1 MYILFFTD
9 ISPFPQNGGERIRS
23 YYLIKALSQLGYEV
37 IALVRNVEKVNLEQY
52 HLPHVTFYT
61 YEAKP
66 YDLVTRITGKQY
78 FQRSREVINMFEEL
92 CREYPISAAI
102 LDYGYVGH
110 YISFFSNRNI
120 PVILGTHNAQPMITW
135 QLPSN
140 NLLDKVRKLQL
151 FGMEKLHERLYF
163 KKAAAVLVVSDDD
176 HVYHTRF
183 LDKQK
188 VFTVPNFLDQKDYH
202 LFGKKQQR
210 VLVMTANFGV
220 YMNFAGLKWF
230 IENVWDEELAGKYDL
245 WLVGRG
251 SKEALKRITGK
262 DEYQN
267 IVAFGKVDDVKWYI
281 SVASAVIIPLV
292 HGSGTRLKCL
302 EAMALRTPIISTA
315 KGVEG
320 VKSKHFIVA
329 DEPAA
334 FKQSLLSFDSD
345 TDKGDRLQED
355 FQAEYSLEV
364 NRQRLQRI
372 VNYAVRGKMP
382 AYVQPA

>member
-1 MYILFFTD
+1 MHILFFTD

-37 IALVRNVEKVNLEQY
+37 IAVVRNVEKVDLQHY
-52 HLPHVTFYT
+52 HLPNVTFYT

-66 YDLVTRITGKQY
+66 FDLLTRITGKQY
-78 FQRSREVINMFEEL
+78 FQRSANVMEIFAEV
-92 CREYPISAAI
+92 CREYPLAAAI

-110 YISFFSNRNI
+110 YISYFQQQGI
-120 PVILGTHNAQPMITW
+120 PVILGTHNAQPQITW
-135 QLPSN
+135 QLPSKG
-140 NLLDKVRKLQL
+140 LVDKLRKWQL
-151 FGMEKLHERLYF
+151 FSMEKLHERLYF
-163 KKAAAVLVVSDDD
+163 NKAAAVLVVSDDD
-176 HVYHTRF
+176 NAYHARF
-183 LDKQK
+183 LPKQK
-188 VFTVPNFLDQKDYH
+188 IFTVPNFLDEKDYH

-230 IENVWDEELAGKYDL
+230 VENVWDEELAGKYDL

-251 SKEALKRITGK
+251 SKEALKKITGK
-262 DEYQN
+262 EEYRN
-267 IVAFGKVDDVKWYI
+267 IAAFGKVDDVKWYI

-302 EAMALRTPIISTA
+302 EAMALSTPIISTR

-320 VKSKHFIVA
+320 VKSEHFIVS

-334 FKQSLLSFDSD
+334 FKASLLSFDPE
-345 TDKGDRLQED
+345 TDKGARLRED
-355 FQAEYSLEV
+355 FMEEYSLDV
-364 NRQRLQRI
+364 NRERLQQI
-372 VNYAVRGKMP
+372 VHYAVRGKMP
-382 AYVQPA
+382 AYV

>member
-1 MYILFFTD
+1 MHILFFTD

-37 IALVRNVEKVNLEQY
+37 IAVVRNVEKVDLQHY
-52 HLPHVTFYT
+52 HLPNVTFYT

-66 YDLVTRITGKQY
+66 FDLLTRITGKQY
-78 FQRSREVINMFEEL
+78 FQRSANVMEIFAEV
-92 CREYPISAAI
+92 CREYPLAAAI

-110 YISFFSNRNI
+110 YISYFQQQGI
-120 PVILGTHNAQPMITW
+120 PVILGTHNAQPLITW
-135 QLPSN
+135 QLPSKG
-140 NLLDKVRKLQL
+140 LVDKLRKWQL
-151 FGMEKLHERLYF
+151 FSMEKLHERLYF
-163 KKAAAVLVVSDDD
+163 NKAAAVLVVSDDD
-176 HVYHTRF
+176 NAYHARF
-183 LDKQK
+183 LPKQK
-188 VFTVPNFLDQKDYH
+188 IFTVPNFLDEKDYH

-230 IENVWDEELAGKYDL
+230 VENVWDEELAGKYDL

-251 SKEALKRITGK
+251 SKEALKKITGK
-262 DEYQN
+262 EEYRN
-267 IVAFGKVDDVKWYI
+267 IAAFGKVDDVKWYI

-302 EAMALRTPIISTA
+302 EAMALSTPIISTR

-320 VKSKHFIVA
+320 VKSEHFIVS

-334 FKQSLLSFDSD
+334 FKASLLSFDPE
-345 TDKGDRLQED
+345 TDKGARLRED
-355 FQAEYSLEV
+355 FMEEYSLDV
-364 NRQRLQRI
+364 NRERLQQI
-372 VNYAVRGKMP
+372 VHYAVRGKMP
-382 AYVQPA
+382 AYV

>member
-1 MYILFFTD
+1 MNILFFTD

-37 IALVRNVEKVNLEQY
+37 IAVVRNVEKVDLQKC
-52 HLPHVTFYT
+52 HLPNVTFYT
-61 YEAKP
+61 YETKP
-66 YDLVTRITGKQY
+66 FDLLTRITGKQY
-78 FQRSREVINMFEEL
+78 FQRSATVMSIFEEV
-92 CREYPISAAI
+92 CRDYPLAAAI

-110 YISFFSNRNI
+110 YISYFRQKQI

-135 QLPSN
+135 QLPSKN
-140 NLLDKVRKLQL
+140 IVDKLRKWQL
-151 FGMEKLHERLYF
+151 FSMEKLHERMYF
-163 KKAAAVLVVSDDD
+163 NKAAAVLVVSEDDNA
-176 HVYHTRF
+176 YHTRF
-183 LDKQK
+183 LPKQK
-188 VFTVPNFLDQKDYH
+188 VFTVPNFLDAKDYH
-202 LFGKKQQR
+202 FTGKKQQR

-230 IENVWDEELAGKYDL
+230 IENVWDDDLAGKYDL

-251 SKEALKRITGK
+251 SKEALKQITGK
-262 DEYQN
+262 EEYRN

-302 EAMALRTPIISTA
+302 EAMALSTPIISTR

-320 VKSKHFIVA
+320 VKSHHFIVS

-334 FKQSLLSFDSD
+334 FKQSLLAFDPE
-345 TDKGDRLQED
+345 TDKGARLRED
-355 FQAEYSLEV
+355 FLQEYSLDV
-364 NRQRLQRI
+364 NRERLQQI
-372 VNYAVRGKMP
+372 VHYAVRGKMP
-382 AYVQPA
+382 AYV

>member
-1 MYILFFTD
+1 MNILFFTD

-37 IALVRNVEKVNLEQY
+37 IAVVQNVEKVDLQKY
-52 HLPHVTFYT
+52 HLPNVTFYT
-61 YEAKP
+61 YETKP
-66 YDLVTRITGKQY
+66 FDLLTRITGKQY
-78 FQRSREVINMFEEL
+78 FQRSATVMNIFEEV
-92 CREYPISAAI
+92 CREYPLAAAI

-110 YISFFSNRNI
+110 YISYFRQKQI

-135 QLPSN
+135 QLPSKN
-140 NLLDKVRKLQL
+140 IVDKLRKWQL
-151 FGMEKLHERLYF
+151 FSMEKLHERMYF
-163 KKAAAVLVVSDDD
+163 NKAAAVLVVSDDD
-176 HVYHTRF
+176 NAYHTRF
-183 LDKQK
+183 LPKQK
-188 VFTVPNFLDQKDYH
+188 VFTIPNFLDAKDYH
-202 LFGKKQQR
+202 FTGKKQQR

-230 IENVWDEELAGKYDL
+230 IENVWDDDLAGKYDL

-251 SKEALKRITGK
+251 SKEALKQITGK
-262 DEYQN
+262 EEYRN

-302 EAMALRTPIISTA
+302 EAMALSTPIISTR

-320 VKSKHFIVA
+320 VKSHHFIVS

-334 FKQSLLSFDSD
+334 FKQSLLAFDPE
-345 TDKGDRLQED
+345 TDKGARLRED
-355 FQAEYSLEV
+355 FLQEYSLDV
-364 NRQRLQRI
+364 NRERLQQI
-372 VNYAVRGKMP
+372 VHYAVRGKMP
-382 AYVQPA
+382 AYV

>member
-23 YYLIKALSQLGYEV
+23 YNLIKALSQLGYEV
-37 IALVRNVEKVNLEQY
+37 MAVVRNVEKVDLQNY
-52 HLPHVTFYT
+52 HLPNVTFYT
-61 YEAKP
+61 YEVKDF
-66 YDLVTRITGKQY
+66 DLVTRITGKQY
-78 FQRSREVINMFEEL
+78 FQRSSAILDIFREI
-92 CREYPISAAI
+92 CREYPVAVAM

-110 YISFFSNRNI
+110 YISFFRARNI

-135 QLPSN
+135 QLPSGS
-140 NLLDKVRKLQL
+140 LLDRLRKLQL
-151 FGMEKLHERLYF
+151 FSMEKLHERLYF
-163 KKAAAVLVVSDDD
+163 RKATAVLVVSDDD
-176 HVYHTRF
+176 HAYHTRF
-183 LDKQK
+183 LPEQK

-220 YMNFAGLKWF
+220 YMNYAGLKWF
-230 IENVWDEELAGKYDL
+230 VENVWDEELAERYDL

-262 DEYQN
+262 EDYRN

-281 SVASAVIIPLV
+281 SVATAVIIPLL

-302 EAMALRTPIISTA
+302 EAMALRTPVISTS

-320 VKSKHFIVA
+320 VRSKHFIVA
-329 DEPAA
+329 DEPAT
-334 FKQSLLSFDSD
+334 FKQSLLGFNAD
-345 TDKGDRLQED
+345 TDKGRLLQED
-355 FQAEYSLEV
+355 FQQEYSLEV
-364 NRQRLQRI
+364 NRQRLQQI
-372 VNYAVRGKMP
+372 VDYTVRGKIT
-382 AYVQPA
+382 AYAQPA

>member
-1 MYILFFTD
+1 MNILFFTD

-37 IALVRNVEKVNLEQY
+37 IAVVRNVEKVDLQKY
-52 HLPHVTFYT
+52 HLPNVTFYT
-61 YEAKP
+61 YETKP
-66 YDLVTRITGKQY
+66 FDLLTRITGKQY
-78 FQRSREVINMFEEL
+78 FQRSATVMNIFEEV
-92 CREYPISAAI
+92 CREYPLAAAF

-110 YISFFSNRNI
+110 YISYFREKQI

-135 QLPSN
+135 QLPSK
-140 NLLDKVRKLQL
+140 NLVDKLRKWQL
-151 FGMEKLHERLYF
+151 FSMEKLHERMYF
-163 KKAAAVLVVSDDD
+163 NKAAAVLVVSEDDNA
-176 HVYHTRF
+176 YHTRF
-183 LDKQK
+183 LPKQK
-188 VFTVPNFLDQKDYH
+188 VFTVPNFLDAKDYH
-202 LFGKKQQR
+202 FTGKKQQR

-230 IENVWDEELAGKYDL
+230 IENVWDDDLAGKYDL

-251 SKEALKRITGK
+251 SKEALKQITGK
-262 DEYQN
+262 EEYRN

-302 EAMALRTPIISTA
+302 EAMALSTPIISTR

-320 VKSKHFIVA
+320 VKSHHFIVS

-334 FKQSLLSFDSD
+334 FKESLLAFDPE
-345 TDKGDRLQED
+345 TDKGARLRED
-355 FQAEYSLEV
+355 FLQEYSLDV
-364 NRQRLQRI
+364 NRERLQQI
-372 VNYAVRGKMP
+372 VHYAVRGKMP
-382 AYVQPA
+382 AYV

>member
-1 MYILFFTD
+1 MNILFFTD

-37 IALVRNVEKVNLEQY
+37 IAVVQNVEKVDVQKY
-52 HLPHVTFYT
+52 HLPNVTFYT
-61 YEAKP
+61 YETKP
-66 YDLVTRITGKQY
+66 FDLLTRITGKQY
-78 FQRSREVINMFEEL
+78 FQRSATVMSIFEEV
-92 CREYPISAAI
+92 CRDYPLAAAI

-110 YISFFSNRNI
+110 YISYFRQKQI

-135 QLPSN
+135 QLPSKN
-140 NLLDKVRKLQL
+140 IVDKLRKWQL
-151 FGMEKLHERLYF
+151 FSMEKLHERMYF
-163 KKAAAVLVVSDDD
+163 NKAAAVLVVSEDDNA
-176 HVYHTRF
+176 YHTRF
-183 LDKQK
+183 LPKQK
-188 VFTVPNFLDQKDYH
+188 VFTVPNFLDAKDYH
-202 LFGKKQQR
+202 FTGKKQQR

-230 IENVWDEELAGKYDL
+230 IENVWDDDLAGKYDL

-251 SKEALKRITGK
+251 SKEALKQITGK
-262 DEYQN
+262 EEYRN

-302 EAMALRTPIISTA
+302 EAMALSTPIISTR

-320 VKSKHFIVA
+320 VKSHHFIVS

-334 FKQSLLSFDSD
+334 FKQSLLAFDPE
-345 TDKGDRLQED
+345 TDKGARLRED
-355 FQAEYSLEV
+355 FLQEYSLDV
-364 NRQRLQRI
+364 NRERLQQI
-372 VNYAVRGKMP
+372 VHYAVRGKMP
-382 AYVQPA
+382 AYV